1 MGPHALARGGI
12 DKISVEK
19 KVLALCLLMAI
30 VQKPQPH
37 RHLEENVRTKC
48 STAEANWLQ
57 LPQPFKMEPM
67 QKKQYK
73 LSRDEHLLAERY
85 SDNKDIYFL
94 SKIHMMKEVPIG
106 KLDKEWRS
114 VKTLQLVI
122 TIKKWKVWIK
132 KMPRLEVIV
141 GSVNHISRQQKRFSI
156 LLKKSYLIHWFHIKN
171 VMVKNAFYSSN

>member
-1 MGPHALARGGI
+1 MEPHALARGWI
-12 DKISVEK
+12 DKISVEQ

-48 STAEANWLQ
+48 SAAGANWLQ
-57 LPQPFKMEPM
+57 LPQPFKKEPM

-73 LSRDEHLLAERY
+73 LPRDEHLLAERY

-114 VKTLQLVI
+114 VKMLQLVI
-122 TIKKWKVWIK
+122 TIKTWEVWIK

-141 GSVNHISRQQKRFSI
+141 GSVNHINRQQKRFSI
-156 LLKKSYLIHWFHIKN
+156 LLKKSHLIH
-171 VMVKNAFYSSN
+171 